1 MARRKA
7 VVIMPILIQR
17 MMCSKERQAC
27 YIARAAVPGETRS
40 LLDKGQTLV
49 LCELVVNWTLS
60 DMQAGV

>member
-1 MARRKA
+1 
-7 VVIMPILIQR
+7 MPILIQR

-49 LCELVVNWTLS
+49 LCELVVN
-60 DMQAGV
+60 